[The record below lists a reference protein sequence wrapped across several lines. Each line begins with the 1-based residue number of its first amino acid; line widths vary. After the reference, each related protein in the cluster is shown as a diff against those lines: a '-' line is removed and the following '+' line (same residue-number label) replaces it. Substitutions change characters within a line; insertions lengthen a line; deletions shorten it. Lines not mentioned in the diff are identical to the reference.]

1 MNVKTGDMDIKTTD
15 TFADEVLLN
24 HNLYIFCLANIKAN
38 EAVFKTQTAPDEIM
52 EAVGA
57 IEEIFTATSWKRA
70 LNKHRELL
78 ARVVGDKI

>member
-1 MNVKTGDMDIKTTD
+1 MCIRDS
-15 TFADEVLLN
+15 
-24 HNLYIFCLANIKAN
+24 LYIFCLANIRAN
-38 EAVFKTQTAPDEIM
+38 EAVFKTQTAPDEMM

-57 IEEIFTATSWKRA
+57 IEEIFTATSWKLA